1 MVVTTR
7 TVARTPAVY
16 RWRAPTTPTV
26 PVTKAMS
33 GTLPPRNTRAIVS
46 TGLSALKMYN
56 RNYSVTRANN
66 Q

>member
-1 MVVTTR
+1 MLVTTR

-26 PVTKAMS
+26 PVIKATN

-46 TGLSALKMYN
+46 SGLSALKMYN

>member
-1 MVVTTR
+1 MTTR
-7 TVARTPAVY
+7 TVARTPAVC

-33 GTLPPRNTRAIVS
+33 GTLPPRNTHAIVS
-46 TGLSALKMYN
+46 SGLSALKMYN
-56 RNYSVTRANN
+56 RNYSVTRATN

>member
-16 RWRAPTTPTV
+16 RSRAPTTPTV
-26 PVTKAMS
+26 PVTKATN

-46 TGLSALKMYN
+46 IGLSALKMYN
-56 RNYSVTRANN
+56 RNYNVTRANN